1 MYNGLPLWLLQMYFV
16 LFSKII
22 EHKFVYICR
31 NVYVFILWFREEANP
46 FSIRTLASCKVTY
59 CLTSYMSANHSWYYS
74 KLLYCSF
81 HLVCMLYVYLG
92 AFISY
97 KYRYN
102 YWMKVDVHVFYIVI
116 YLYIYICCLLGL
128 LYLCLILSEIWSLLG
143 GLLLGKC
150 PVDWHHCTVKII
162 WLLTDGTCWIKIRA
176 VFSVQIFGHTSASC
190 LNLDMATRQ
199 IQWNKFTFITCV
211 NRSSQDFLS
220 VFRHLLETGK
230 V

>member
-116 YLYIYICCLLGL
+116 YLYIYMLFVRFVVFMPYPEWNLITSRWLIVRQVSCWLAS
-128 LYLCLILSEIWSLLG
+128 LYCKNYLT
-143 GLLLGKC
+143 
-150 PVDWHHCTVKII
+150 VDRWYM
-162 WLLTDGTCWIKIRA
+162 
-176 VFSVQIFGHTSASC
+176 
-190 LNLDMATRQ
+190 LD
-199 IQWNKFTFITCV
+199 
-211 NRSSQDFLS
+211 
-220 VFRHLLETGK
+220 
-230 V
+230 